1 MTLYEMTRTF
11 GQFAKLGKRLKPL
24 IVHKVTD
31 HEGNVLIENIT
42 LDMFFEKDLA
52 PIEAE
57 YEEKRLS
64 YLQSLKSGESASQTP
79 AATPAVQD
87 GTPASEEVV
96 SADDPSKRKIPLI
109 YFEDPN
115 QLMQPQTAFVM
126 TSLLAA
132 TVTDE
137 GGTAGRARAL
147 GRPVAGKTGSTNGYF
162 DGWFVGYTA
171 QYATGVWVGFDEER
185 SIGNGEVGGRTAL
198 PIWLEYMKLAHGDD
212 QPQPFAVPPG
222 IVFANIDSQ
231 TGKLASSSSRS
242 VVNQAFVRG
251 TEPRELSGAP
261 ATRDDSD
268 FYKEDMAE

>member
-1 MTLYEMTRTF
+1 MPTAAQEPTEENT
-11 GQFAKLGKRLKPL
+11 A
-24 IVHKVTD
+24 VAESETKV
-31 HEGNVLIENIT
+31 E
-42 LDMFFEKDLA
+42 
-52 PIEAE
+52 
-57 YEEKRLS
+57 
-64 YLQSLKSGESASQTP
+64 
-79 AATPAVQD
+79 
-87 GTPASEEVV
+87 
-96 SADDPSKRKIPLI
+96 DPSKRTTPMI
-109 YFEDPN
+109 YFDDPD
-115 QLMQPQTAFVM
+115 QLLQPQTAYVM

-147 GRPVAGKTGSTNGYF
+147 GRPVAGKTGTTNGYF
-162 DGWFVGYTA
+162 DGWFVGYTS
-171 QYATGVWVGFDEER
+171 QFATGVWVGFDEER
-185 SIGNGEVGGRTAL
+185 SLGAGEVGGRNAL
-198 PIWLEYMKLAHGDD
+198 PIWIEYMKSAHGEDP
-212 QPQPFAVPPG
+212 PQPFAVPGG